1 MFSSAYA
8 KNPAAKNPSGQNPGG
23 AWKTAWIFNR
33 KAPAAK
39 TGAVFLCDQ

>member
-8 KNPAAKNPSGQNPGG
+8 KNPSGRNPGKNPGG
-23 AWKTAWIFNR
+23 AWKTAGIFNR

-39 TGAVFLCDQ
+39 TGAEFLYDH